1 MRTVSYNDLL
11 GRFTS
16 AIGVDTLL
24 SVEETAFKRSLNDR
38 IRGIWTRAKWPP
50 LAVVVQKSISAVS
63 NASLSADKTVQVDN
77 SELFDIHGV
86 WDRNPYT
93 DNQALM
99 VEYNL
104 LGDYLVLPNSLNV
117 SSVFIVGTSV
127 PATDY
132 GDGTTTIPQFM
143 ERMLLAYCLSDY
155 YRADGQSDK
164 ALVEEQRAEEYLMQE
179 LERFERMGSQNQ
191 IKVNVYPT
199 NLTTLLVRQTII

>member
-1 MRTVSYNDLL
+1 M
-11 GRFTS
+11 
-16 AIGVDTLL
+16 DTLL

>member
-1 MRTVSYNDLL
+1 MRTVSYSDLL

-16 AIGVDTLL
+16 AIGVDSLL
-24 SVEETAFKRSLNDR
+24 SIEETAFKRSLNDR
-38 IRGIWTRAKWPP
+38 VRGIWTRAKWPP
-50 LAVVVQKSISAVS
+50 LAIVVEKTIGAVS
-63 NASLSADKTVQVDN
+63 NSNLSADKAVQIDN

-104 LGDYLVLPNSLNV
+104 VGDYLVLPNSLNTTT
-117 SSVFIVGTSV
+117 VFVVGTSV

-143 ERMLLAYCLSDY
+143 ERMVLAYCIADY
-155 YRADGQSDK
+155 YRADGQNDK
-164 ALVEEQRAEEYLMQE
+164 AIAEEQRAEEYFMQE
-179 LERFERMGSQNQ
+179 LERFERMGLQNK

-199 NLTTLLVRQTII
+199 NLTTLLVRQTTI